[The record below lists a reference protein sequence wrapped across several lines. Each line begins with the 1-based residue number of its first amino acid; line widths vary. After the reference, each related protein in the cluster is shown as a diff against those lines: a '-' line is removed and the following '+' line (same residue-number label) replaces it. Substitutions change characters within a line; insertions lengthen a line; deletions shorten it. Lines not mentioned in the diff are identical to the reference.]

1 MMTNSIVI
9 IDKAGDSSNKK
20 VKDIQ
25 EDKLYS
31 KCGFKN
37 GNNFERRHA
46 FKVKGGYV
54 FVYSKDSG
62 RSNLVNKFEMPPPID
77 TVLYYGN
84 ILLVKSSS
92 SSDFKP
98 LPYTSKEWENDYEK
112 LMGGFEDINDNATDD
127 ENEEDELSNIP
138 KEKLTKQGYLKDGFV
153 VSNESEGDED
163 DDSES
168 DVEEEESNENNEEDI
183 NADDENDE
191 EADETDGSDD
201 ELEETTPVEEWSE
214 EEDDDNDYMSELE
227 EEDYLSE

>member
-1 MMTNSIVI
+1 MMTISIVI
-9 IDKAGDSSNKK
+9 INKAGNASSKK

-37 GNNFERRHA
+37 ENNFERRHA

-92 SSDFKP
+92 YSDFKP
-98 LPYTSKEWENDYEK
+98 VHYTSQEWEKDYEK
-112 LMGGFEDINDNATDD
+112 LMGGFEDLKDNATDD
-127 ENEEDELSNIP
+127 ENEEDELADIP

-163 DDSES
+163 DEIES
-168 DVEEEESNENNEEDI
+168 DVEEGETNDNEDDAD
-183 NADDENDE
+183 ADDENDE
-191 EADETDGSDD
+191 EGDETEGSCD
-201 ELEETTPVEEWSE
+201 ELDEKTTPVEEWSDE
-214 EEDDDNDYMSELE
+214 EEDNDYMSELE

>member
-1 MMTNSIVI
+1 MMTISIVI
-9 IDKAGDSSNKK
+9 IDKAGDASSKK

-98 LPYTSKEWENDYEK
+98 VPYTSQEWEKDYEK
-112 LMGGFEDINDNATDD
+112 LMGGFEDLKDNATDD
-127 ENEEDELSNIP
+127 ENEEDELADIP

-153 VSNESEGDED
+153 VSNESEGDD
-163 DDSES
+163 DESDS
-168 DVEEEESNENNEEDI
+168 DVEEETNENNDDDAD
-183 NADDENDE
+183 ADDENDE
-191 EADETDGSDD
+191 EGDETEGSCN
-201 ELEETTPVEEWSE
+201 ELDEETTQVEEWSE
-214 EEDDDNDYMSELE
+214 EEDDNDYMSELE